1 VDRRTRVLFAALFA
15 AIVILTA
22 VAAVLLSETGVVD
35 PDLPAGT
42 TDMSDMTGVVVGVDS
57 SGLAD
62 VRGFTLRI
70 AGGELVEFSLR
81 ALTNESEFA
90 PGHLA
95 EHQAT
100 AEPVRVWWRMDG
112 AERLAIRLEDA
123 PP

>member
-1 VDRRTRVLFAALFA
+1 MDRRTRVLFAVLFA
-15 AIVILTA
+15 GIVVTTA
-22 VAAVLLSETGVVD
+22 VAAVLLSETGIVD
-35 PDLPAGT
+35 PDRPAGT
-42 TDMSDMTGVVVGVDS
+42 TDMTGVVVGVDS

-62 VRGFTLRI
+62 VRGFTLRV

-81 ALTNESEFA
+81 ELANGTEFA

-112 AERLAIRLEDA
+112 DERLAIRLEDA
-123 PP
+123 PT

>member
-1 VDRRTRVLFAALFA
+1 MLFAGLFA

-22 VAAVLLSETGVVD
+22 VAAVLLSETGIVD
-35 PDLPAGT
+35 PDRPAGT
-42 TDMSDMTGVVVGVDS
+42 TDMTGVVVGVDS

-62 VRGFTLRI
+62 VRGFTLRR

-81 ALTNESEFA
+81 ALTNATEFP

-112 AERLAIRLEDA
+112 DERLAIVLEDA
-123 PP
+123 PT

>member
-1 VDRRTRVLFAALFA
+1 MDRRTRVLFATLFA

-22 VAAVLLSETGVVD
+22 VAAILLSETGVVD
-35 PDLPAGT
+35 PDRPAGT
-42 TDMSDMTGVVVGVDS
+42 TDMTGVVVGVDS

-62 VRGFTLRI
+62 VRGFTLRL

-81 ALTNESEFA
+81 ALTNPTQFA

-100 AEPVRVWWRMDG
+100 AEPVRVWWRMEG

-123 PP
+123 PS

>member
-1 VDRRTRVLFAALFA
+1 MDRRTRVLFVALFA

-35 PDLPAGT
+35 PDRPTGT
-42 TDMSDMTGVVVGVDS
+42 TDMTGVVVGVDS

-62 VRGFTLRI
+62 VRGFTLRL

-81 ALTNESEFA
+81 ALANGTEFA

-100 AEPVRVWWRMDG
+100 AEPVRVWWRLDG
-112 AERLAIRLEDA
+112 ADRLAIRLEDA
-123 PP
+123 PT